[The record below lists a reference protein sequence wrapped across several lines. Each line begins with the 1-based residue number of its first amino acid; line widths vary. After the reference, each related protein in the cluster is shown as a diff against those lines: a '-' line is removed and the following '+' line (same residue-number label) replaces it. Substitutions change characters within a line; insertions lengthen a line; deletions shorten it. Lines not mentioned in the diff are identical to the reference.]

1 MDTFKPNYSK
11 MLNTEHIFPSASGSS
26 HINVSRPE
34 RVLSA
39 VAGAAMAL
47 VGLRQSGAAG
57 LLSTVAGGAL
67 LFRGFTGYCPL
78 NQMIGR
84 DNADNEDIAIDIV
97 KTITVE
103 RPRSEVYQFWRML
116 ENLPKFM
123 EHLESVQSNG
133 PQRSHWVAK
142 IPGGIGTVSW
152 DADIINEKENE
163 LIAWRSLP
171 NADIDNAGEVRF
183 SDSPDDRG
191 TIVQAVISY
200 SPPAG
205 SLGGLAAKMLN
216 PQLQSMVEKDLRYFK
231 RFMETG
237 EDLHKHHQ
245 PLGAT

>member
-1 MDTFKPNYSK
+1 
-11 MLNTEHIFPSASGSS
+11 E
-26 HINVSRPE
+26 
-34 RVLSA
+34 
-39 VAGAAMAL
+39 
-47 VGLRQSGAAG
+47 
-57 LLSTVAGGAL
+57 
-67 LFRGFTGYCPL
+67 
-78 NQMIGR
+78 
-84 DNADNEDIAIDIV
+84 NEDISVDII

-103 RPRSEVYQFWRML
+103 RPRTEVYQFWRML

-123 EHLESVQSNG
+123 DHLESVQSNG

-142 IPGGIGTVSW
+142 IPGGVGTVEW

-183 SDSPDDRG
+183 SDSPDGHG
-191 TIVQAVISY
+191 TVVQAVISY

-216 PQLQSMVEKDLRYFK
+216 PMLRSMVEKDLKYFK
-231 RFMETG
+231 RYMETG
-237 EDLHKHHQ
+237 EEKHKHHQ

>member
-1 MDTFKPNYSK
+1 MDTYNPNYSK
-11 MLNTEHIFPSASGSS
+11 MLHTEHIFPPASGSS

-39 VAGAAMAL
+39 VGGATMAML
-47 VGLRQSGAAG
+47 GLRQAGGKG
-57 LLSTVAGGAL
+57 LLTALAGGVL
-67 LFRGFTGYCPL
+67 LFRGLTGYCPM

-84 DNADNEDIAIDIV
+84 DTAESEDISVDIIQ
-97 KTITVE
+97 TITVQ
-103 RPRSEVYQFWRML
+103 RPRSEVFQFWRML

-123 EHLESVQSNG
+123 EHLESVQHDG
-133 PQRSHWVAK
+133 PQRSHWKAK
-142 IPGGIGTVSW
+142 IPGGVGTLDW

-183 SDSPDDRG
+183 SDSPDGSG
-191 TIVQAVISY
+191 TIVQAIISY

-205 SLGGLAAKMLN
+205 SVGGLAAKMLN
-216 PQLQSMVEKDLRYFK
+216 PMLKSMVEKDLKYFK
-231 RFMETG
+231 RYMETG

-245 PLGAT
+245 PLNAT

>member
-1 MDTFKPNYSK
+1 MDTYNPNYSK
-11 MLNTEHIFPSASGSS
+11 MLHTEHIFPPASGSS

-39 VAGAAMAL
+39 VGGAAMAL
-47 VGLRQSGAAG
+47 VGLRQSGTAG
-57 LLSTVAGGAL
+57 ILTALAGGAL
-67 LFRGFTGYCPL
+67 LFRGFTGFCPV

-84 DNADNEDIAIDIV
+84 DTAENEDISVDII

-103 RPRSEVYQFWRML
+103 RPRTEVYQFWRML

-123 EHLESVQSNG
+123 DHLESVQSNG

-142 IPGGIGTVSW
+142 IPGGVGTVEW

-183 SDSPDDRG
+183 SDSPDGHG
-191 TIVQAVISY
+191 TVVQAVISY

-216 PQLQSMVEKDLRYFK
+216 PMLRSMVEKDLRYFK
-231 RFMETG
+231 RYMETG
-237 EDLHKHHQ
+237 EEKHKHHQ

>member
-11 MLNTEHIFPSASGSS
+11 MLNTEHIFPPASGSS
-26 HINVSRPE
+26 HINVNRPE

-39 VAGAAMAL
+39 VGGAALAM
-47 VGLRQSGAAG
+47 VGLRQSGTAG
-57 LLSTVAGGAL
+57 LLSVLAGGVL
-67 LFRGFTGYCPL
+67 LFRGLTGYCPL
-78 NQMIGR
+78 NEALGR
-84 DNADNEDIAIDIV
+84 DNAENEDISVDII

-103 RPRSEVYQFWRML
+103 RPRTEVYQFWRML

-123 EHLESVQSNG
+123 EHLESVTSNG

-142 IPGGIGTVSW
+142 IPGGMGTISW

-171 NADIDNAGEVRF
+171 NSDIDNAGEVRF
-183 SDSPDDRG
+183 SDSPDNRG

-200 SPPAG
+200 SPPVG

-216 PQLQSMVEKDLRYFK
+216 PKLQSMVEKDLRYFK
-231 RFMETG
+231 RYMETG

>member
-1 MDTFKPNYSK
+1 MDTYKPNYSK
-11 MLNTEHIFPSASGSS
+11 MLHTEHIFPPATGSS

-39 VAGAAMAL
+39 VGGAALAL
-47 VGLRQSGAAG
+47 VGLRQPGTAG
-57 LLSTVAGGAL
+57 VLSALAGGVL
-67 LFRGFTGYCPL
+67 LFRGFTGYCPM
-78 NQMIGR
+78 NQMLGR
-84 DNADNEDIAIDIV
+84 DTAENEDISVDII

-103 RPRSEVYQFWRML
+103 RPRTEVYQFWRML

-123 EHLESVQSNG
+123 EHLESVRSNG

-142 IPGGIGTVSW
+142 VPGGMGTIAW
-152 DADIINEKENE
+152 DADIIQEKENE

-171 NADIDNAGEVRF
+171 NSDIDNAGEVRF
-183 SDSPDDRG
+183 SDSPDGRG

-205 SLGGLAAKMLN
+205 SVGGLAAKMLN
-216 PQLQSMVEKDLRYFK
+216 PMLKSMVEKDLKYFK

-237 EDLHKHHQ
+237 QDIHEPHQ
-245 PLGAT
+245 PLGAN